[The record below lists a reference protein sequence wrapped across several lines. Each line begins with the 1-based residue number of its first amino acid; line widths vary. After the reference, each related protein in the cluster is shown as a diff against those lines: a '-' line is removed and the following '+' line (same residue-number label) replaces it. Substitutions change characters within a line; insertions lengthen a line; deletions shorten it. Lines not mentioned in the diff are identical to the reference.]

1 MFSSITPVSIVKSN
15 WRYSMT
21 KKIRRQTFLLSV
33 KALCQTLS
41 TCICTKLY
49 SLAFKTSF
57 SVQLMFENLYYI
69 SAFKRKQTYNSHF
82 GYWKS
87 HTFQS
92 DSHWKIWFGEKI
104 LSWTFFFPQRSRC
117 HQLSCRITLLQT
129 FKNKPDCSCA
139 ISVFIHNPADH
150 VITSALNFA
159 NNTSLRYVLFK
170 GSKYRQQKYQMETQL

>member
-1 MFSSITPVSIVKSN
+1 MSN
-15 WRYSMT
+15 
-21 KKIRRQTFLLSV
+21 TFNLHLYE
-33 KALCQTLS
+33 AL
-41 TCICTKLY
+41 
-49 SLAFKTSF
+49 FTSF
-57 SVQLMFENLYYI
+57 QNFILC
-69 SAFKRKQTYNSHF
+69 ATYV
-82 GYWKS
+82 WKS
-87 HTFQS
+87 LFHIRIQTKTNLQLSFRILEVEYFS
-92 DSHWKIWFGEKI
+92 VIRIEKFD
-104 LSWTFFFPQRSRC
+104 LEKRSFHELFFPQRSRC